1 MSFSPTVY
9 IDEDAGDFVEWSII
23 YSGLKPWLCTR
34 YSYEVLKTT
43 ALCGPSLELRMRISS
58 AEVQKVM
65 GLQFLKVGSRQ
76 GGAWLSTR
84 KMY

>member
-1 MSFSPTVY
+1 MSFSPNVY
-9 IDEDAGDFVEWSII
+9 INEDACDFVEWSIVN
-23 YSGLKPWLCTR
+23 SGLKAWLYTR
-34 YSYEVLKTT
+34 FSHEVLKTT
-43 ALCGPSLELRMRISS
+43 ALCGPSLELRIRISS